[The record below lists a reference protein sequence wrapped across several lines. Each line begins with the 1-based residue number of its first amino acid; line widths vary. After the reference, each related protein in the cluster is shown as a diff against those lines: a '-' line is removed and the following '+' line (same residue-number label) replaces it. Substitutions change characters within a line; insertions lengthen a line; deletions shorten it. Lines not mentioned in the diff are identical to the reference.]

1 MYEDR
6 IRAAA
11 QIMAENMRNAQLPM
25 YGSRLRLPDRKAI
38 IALLKEIRQLMFPAY
53 FGDSA
58 LMTLAAADYAAL
70 LARLAVSAAR
80 TGREEIIL
88 NPADREKLGEQVAA
102 EANALLVKD
111 GRTGALTVSKQTQ
124 PLKGGLLLS
133 DGAVEVNCALETL
146 VRLSRTD
153 VTGEVSKLLF
163 A

>member
-70 LARLAVSAAR
+70 LLERIETALAKQISLALPEGETERAPYIACEAPHPAAA
-80 TGREEIIL
+80 
-88 NPADREKLGEQVAA
+88 ADRYRRHL
-102 EANALLVKD
+102 
-111 GRTGALTVSKQTQ
+111 
-124 PLKGGLLLS
+124 
-133 DGAVEVNCALETL
+133 
-146 VRLSRTD
+146 
-153 VTGEVSKLLF
+153 
-163 A
+163 

>member
-1 MYEDR
+1 M
-6 IRAAA
+6 AASTA
-11 QIMAENMRNAQLPM
+11 MDSPEMTQMF
-25 YGSRLRLPDRKAI
+25 LRVSTCI
-38 IALLKEIRQLMFPAY
+38 LLSKL
-53 FGDSA
+53 
-58 LMTLAAADYAAL
+58 LAMPEADYAAL

-111 GRTGALTVSKQTQ
+111 GRTGALTVSQQTQ